1 MFSWTVLPN
10 ETLKLKKNDI
20 LLIFKSTVF
29 IFTAYVICP
38 QETKKKMIN
47 KLKNTLKYNDKA

>member
-10 ETLKLKKNDI
+10 ETLTLKQKNDI

-38 QETKKKMIN
+38 QETKNMIN
-47 KLKNTLKYNDKA
+47 KLKYTLKYNDKA

>member
-1 MFSWTVLPN
+1 MDSITKWNIKIKT
-10 ETLKLKKNDI
+10 KNDI

-38 QETKKKMIN
+38 KETKK
-47 KLKNTLKYNDKA
+47 NDKQIKKYPEI

>member
-10 ETLKLKKNDI
+10 ETLKFKKNDI

-38 QETKKKMIN
+38 QETKKMIN
-47 KLKNTLKYNDKA
+47 KLKNTLKYNDKS

>member
-10 ETLKLKKNDI
+10 ETLKLKKKNDI

-38 QETKKKMIN
+38 QETKKMIN

>member
-10 ETLKLKKNDI
+10 ETLTLKQKNDI

-38 QETKKKMIN
+38 QETKK
-47 KLKNTLKYNDKA
+47 

>member
-1 MFSWTVLPN
+1 MDSITKWNIKIKT
-10 ETLKLKKNDI
+10 KNDI

-38 QETKKKMIN
+38 QETKKK
-47 KLKNTLKYNDKA
+47 NDKQIKKYPEI

>member
-1 MFSWTVLPN
+1 MFSWTALPN
-10 ETLKLKKNDI
+10 ETLKLKKKNDI

-38 QETKKKMIN
+38 QETKK
-47 KLKNTLKYNDKA
+47 NDKQIKKYPEI

>member
-1 MFSWTVLPN
+1 MFSGTVLPN

-38 QETKKKMIN
+38 QETKKMIN

>member
-1 MFSWTVLPN
+1 MDSVTKRN
-10 ETLKLKKNDI
+10 IKIKTKNDI

-38 QETKKKMIN
+38 QETKKMIN

>member
-1 MFSWTVLPN
+1 MDIITKWNIKIKT
-10 ETLKLKKNDI
+10 KNDI

-38 QETKKKMIN
+38 QETKK
-47 KLKNTLKYNDKA
+47 NDKQIKKYPEI

>member
-10 ETLKLKKNDI
+10 ETLTLKQKMI
-20 LLIFKSTVF
+20 YYLYSSQLSLF
-29 IFTAYVICP
+29 FTAYVICP
-38 QETKKKMIN
+38 QETKKMIN

>member
-1 MFSWTVLPN
+1 MFSWTALPN

-38 QETKKKMIN
+38 QETKK
-47 KLKNTLKYNDKA
+47 NDKQIKKYPEI

>member
-1 MFSWTVLPN
+1 MDIITKWNIKIKT
-10 ETLKLKKNDI
+10 KNDT

-38 QETKKKMIN
+38 QETKK
-47 KLKNTLKYNDKA
+47 NDKQIKKYPEI

>member
-38 QETKKKMIN
+38 QETKKK
-47 KLKNTLKYNDKA
+47 